1 MIGRPLDQLKYQ
13 VTAELLGRPFDFET
27 AEELAP
33 GEGGSS
39 AFAAAGRS
47 YEDLKFELAQ
57 ELGVPLQR
65 GYNGELTARQAGVLG
80 GHIGGQMVRRLIR
93 FAEEQLANGAQLPR
107 G

>member
-1 MIGRPLDQLKYQ
+1 MGRPLD
-13 VTAELLGRPFDFET
+13 FE
-27 AEELAP
+27 ASEELAP
-33 GEGGSS
+33 GEGGAS
-39 AFAAAGRS
+39 AFAAGRR

-65 GYNGELTARQAGVLG
+65 GYNGELTARQAGYLG

-93 FAEEQLANGAQLPR
+93 LAEEQLANGAQPPR